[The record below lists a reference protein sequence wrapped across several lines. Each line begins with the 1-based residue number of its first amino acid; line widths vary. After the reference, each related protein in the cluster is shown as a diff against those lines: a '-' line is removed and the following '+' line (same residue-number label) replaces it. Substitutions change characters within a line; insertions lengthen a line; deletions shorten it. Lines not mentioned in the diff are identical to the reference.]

1 MAPGVVGAGFDLGDV
16 VDEGG
21 RVDFGLRISDFGLGG
36 GVQWFGGAWGSWGC
50 FVRRRRVL
58 SGPFARPFPSGKGSW
73 ADRGVEIEAGDGAE
87 EGAGFADRFAGA
99 LAQFEGSGAGC
110 VGGVCGVVLVVF
122 EDSVEDAGDV
132 GEEGCRGGAG
142 AYGDHGS
149 AGSADFGDV
158 GPRQPEGQGI
168 DGGFVDFGDVLQ
180 GEAGV
185 VEVVED
191 DRSQFGRR
199 VEEGKVGKGSVLSGR
214 NRKVGSGKA
223 EVGAERAGRGRWGGL
238 GVVIEGWRLHSTD
251 TVQRVR

>member
-1 MAPGVVGAGFDLGDV
+1 M
-16 VDEGG
+16 
-21 RVDFGLRISDFGLGG
+21 
-36 GVQWFGGAWGSWGC
+36 
-50 FVRRRRVL
+50 RRRRVF
-58 SGPFARPFPSGKGSW
+58 SGPFARPLPSGKGSW
-73 ADRGVEIEAGDGAE
+73 ADRSVEIEAGDGAE
-87 EGAGFADRFAGA
+87 EGAGFAGSFAGA
-99 LAQFEGSGAGC
+99 LAQFEGAGAGC
-110 VGGVCGVVLVVF
+110 VGGVGGVVLVVF

-191 DRSQFGRR
+191 DRSQVGRR
-199 VEEGKVGKGSVLSGR
+199 IEEGEAGTGRVLRGKS
-214 NRKVGSGKA
+214 
-223 EVGAERAGRGRWGGL
+223 
-238 GVVIEGWRLHSTD
+238 
-251 TVQRVR
+251 